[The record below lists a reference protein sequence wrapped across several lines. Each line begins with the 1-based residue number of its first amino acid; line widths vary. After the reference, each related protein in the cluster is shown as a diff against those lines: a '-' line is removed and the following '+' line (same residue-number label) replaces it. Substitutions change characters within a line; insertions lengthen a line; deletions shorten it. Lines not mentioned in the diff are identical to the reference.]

1 MPLTPTGTPSDFT
14 LTPPPAPATLYWY
27 PVNDLDEIPEFMRA
41 QYEALYGLAPVCD
54 PTQKLKLWSDRSV
67 PMGGSRTYSIDNG
80 DGTLGSLTLTAAQ
93 SAALNFPG
101 APGWPVY
108 TPTPNPATPTGQIS
122 TENGL
127 AIAARRLST
136 LAQAVKYELLFG
148 GTLASGEI
156 GNDSSKYVYG
166 DSRRIYEVV
175 VQGTPLVVG
184 DLVAQE
190 NSAGV
195 GRPGTWTTALVN
207 NIFTPTWTPAPI
219 PPDSTLGVVQC
230 PIRALLKNADGT
242 PQETIVRPDPLTG
255 WMIQNSANPKPFTTA
270 TPAAGA
276 TGTDLTPR
284 ILQGVNAILTALIQ
298 PTV

>member
-1 MPLTPTGTPSDFT
+1 M
-14 LTPPPAPATLYWY
+14 
-27 PVNDLDEIPEFMRA
+27 
-41 QYEALYGLAPVCD
+41 
-54 PTQKLKLWSDRSV
+54 
-67 PMGGSRTYSIDNG
+67 
-80 DGTLGSLTLTAAQ
+80 
-93 SAALNFPG
+93 
-101 APGWPVY
+101 
-108 TPTPNPATPTGQIS
+108 
-122 TENGL
+122 
-127 AIAARRLST
+127 
-136 LAQAVKYELLFG
+136 
-148 GTLASGEI
+148 
-156 GNDSSKYVYG
+156 
-166 DSRRIYEVV
+166 